1 MYSAGDSSVDPIY
14 EAISDSESDSAHR
27 MSVNSRPTC
36 THRNDAS
43 SLALSLTS
51 KSSIS
56 NMSTGSTG
64 RHSSTSGSG
73 SGSESSSSITSS
85 PPNAKKMSQSNRVL
99 NSIKRSLSFN
109 SRRKPRQPSNTTTI
123 TKVGRGPNYEKEHDF
138 KVTTYKGKRYCAYCG
153 NYMWGLIEQGVQCSE
168 CGIDAH
174 KNCSRHIPLDCCPDP
189 KLIRRVFGVDLVTI
203 VKLHGTHRPLVVGL
217 CISEL
222 ERRGAHNTEGLY
234 RENGD
239 GTLIEKLKLQ
249 FDHSKLTFTK
259 YLYYVAHFVIQIFTL
274 C

>member
-14 EAISDSESDSAHR
+14 EAISDSESDSAHQ
-27 MSVNSRPTC
+27 MSVNSAGPVIL
-36 THRNDAS
+36 HRDSS
-43 SLALSLTS
+43 SLAFSLTS

-99 NSIKRSLSFN
+99 NSIRRSLSFN
-109 SRRKPRQPSNTTTI
+109 SRRSSKPRPPPVTATQTMAP
-123 TKVGRGPNYEKEHDF
+123 KLGRGPNYEKEHDF

-153 NYMWGLIEQGVQCSE
+153 NYMWGLIEQGVQCGE

-217 CISEL
+217 CVSEL
-222 ERRGAHNTEGLY
+222 KRRGALNTEGLY

-239 GTLIEKLKLQ
+239 GTLIDKLILQ
-249 FDHSKLTFTK
+249 FDHSKFRT
-259 YLYYVAHFVIQIFTL
+259 LYH
-274 C
+274 